1 MGDTEL
7 ARVLKQGMALITQE
21 ERAAIERK
29 WLKASTIKT
38 RDVLNIALDS
48 DFAPFTFFN
57 WSKYVKWRD
66 VPSKKKQKICLNK
79 IQTGSPLELL
89 RINPNFKLIMSK
101 MPIISR

>member
-1 MGDTEL
+1 MTLGDTEL

-48 DFAPFTFFN
+48 DFAPFTFTNAEGQPAGLFVDI
-57 WSKYVKWRD
+57 WKLWAEKTG
-66 VPSKKKQKICLNK
+66 KKIEFRA
-79 IQTGSPLELL
+79 GSWNDSLT
-89 RINPNFKLIMSK
+89 
-101 MPIISR
+101 